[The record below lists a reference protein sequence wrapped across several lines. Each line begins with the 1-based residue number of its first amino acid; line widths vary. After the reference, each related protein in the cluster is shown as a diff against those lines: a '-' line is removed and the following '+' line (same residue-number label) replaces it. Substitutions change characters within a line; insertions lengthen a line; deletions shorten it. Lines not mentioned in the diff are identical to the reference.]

1 MLNRRQ
7 LLQRFMGSAAALL
20 VAQGC
25 TNADLDATA
34 NLPANSLST
43 PTGTQS
49 GSDNL
54 SPAILRAGFSMLPKQ
69 MNPAFYSLF
78 EEYQLGFAIFDGLVW
93 VDETLTPQPLLATG
107 WETSPSLLNWTF
119 TLERGAS
126 FHHGTPLTAKDVV
139 YTFTRLLDPKT
150 GSAFRS
156 VLSFI
161 KQVEA
166 VDDYTVRFRLSS
178 PNIELPLLLGSPQAS
193 IVAHDYADSV
203 MSTQPSGTGPFRFV
217 EFVPGD
223 RVRLARNEAYWG
235 TSTRD
240 IEQLEYIYGDY
251 TTQVA
256 LLRAGKLDVM
266 SQLGAEVIASLEDD
280 PAINVVTVQ
289 SGSYQTIVMQATE
302 APFTDPRVRQALKCC
317 ADHHALQQQVL
328 LGRGLVGNN
337 HPVTPIS
344 PFWNDLPKHEPDLAK
359 AKALL
364 KQAGY
369 ANGLRLDLITSTSR
383 PGMLELALAFREM
396 VKPAGIEIQ
405 VVRVP
410 ADVYWSDYGGKTPFH
425 IGNWG
430 FRPSIDETFM
440 VAYHSTAKGNESK
453 WKNPE
458 LDQLIDQARAERN
471 EAKRIAL
478 YQQAQELIWED
489 GAVIVPY
496 FKPVVIA
503 LRQNVQGFILHPAGW
518 LDFSTV
524 ALTTS

>member
-7 LLQRFMGSAAALL
+7 FLQRFVGSATALL
-20 VAQGC
+20 VSQGC
-25 TNADLDATA
+25 SSSHLTATA
-34 NLPANSLST
+34 NLPTDVLPS
-43 PTGTQS
+43 PTGTQAR
-49 GSDNL
+49 SDDK
-54 SPAILRAGFSMLPKQ
+54 SPTVLRAGFSTLPKQ
-69 MNPAFYSLF
+69 MNPAFYSLL

-107 WETSPSLLNWTF
+107 WETSASQLNWTF
-119 TLERGAS
+119 TLEREVS

-166 VDDYTVRFRLSS
+166 VDDYTVCFRLSS
-178 PNIELPLLLGSPQAS
+178 PNVELPLLLGSPQAS
-193 IVAHDYADSV
+193 IVAHDYADAM

-223 RVRLARNEAYWG
+223 RVRLVRNEAYWE
-235 TSTRD
+235 TTAHY
-240 IEQLEYIYGDY
+240 IEQLEYVYGDY
-251 TTQVA
+251 TTQAA
-256 LLRAGKLDVM
+256 LLRAGKLDVV
-266 SQLGAEVIASLEDD
+266 SQLGAEVIATLEDD
-280 PAINVVTVQ
+280 PTINVVTVQ
-289 SGSYQTIVMQATE
+289 SGGYQTIVMQATE

-317 ADHHALQQQVL
+317 ADHSVLQQQVL

-344 PFWNDLPKHEPDLAK
+344 PFWNDLPKHAPDIAK

-364 KQAGY
+364 QQAGY
-369 ANGLRLDLITSTSR
+369 AKGLRLDLITSTSR

-396 VKPAGIEIQ
+396 VKPAGVEIQ

-440 VAYHSTAKGNESK
+440 IAYHSRAKGNESK

-458 LDQLIDQARAERN
+458 LDQLLDQARTERDD
-471 EAKRIAL
+471 AKRIAL
-478 YQQAQELIWED
+478 YQQAQALVWAD

-524 ALTTS
+524 ALTES